1 MKIAVASQNRKQ
13 ITNHTGRCR
22 RFWLYAVA
30 EAEITDKTLLELSIE
45 QTFHATSRHEPHPL
59 EDVDVLINA
68 GMGSGLT
75 ARLERMGIEGLVT
88 TETDP
93 DRAVALYLAGELP
106 PAG

>member
-22 RFWLYAVA
+22 RFWLY
-30 EAEITDKTLLELSIE
+30 ELDGTEITDKTLLELSIE
-45 QTFHATSRHEPHPL
+45 QTFHAISRNDPHPL
-59 EDVDVLINA
+59 ENVDVLINA
-68 GMGSGLT
+68 GMGRGLT

-93 DRAVALYLAGELP
+93 DQAVALYMAGELP
-106 PAG
+106 LAE